1 MDTLTQI
8 VLGAGVCVAVLGRRL
23 GPRRAAI
30 AGGLLGTL
38 PDLDVLI
45 PAGDPVE
52 TFVSHRGFS
61 HSLIIQAMV
70 TPVIGEGH
78 VFIFLEP
85 SSPRTRDLEGNPD
98 FCLHCA
104 MSDSS
109 GSSGEFQ
116 TTGIAVKV
124 HDKKTRDLA
133 ESISNFRP
141 SVRSLLF
148 ELYIT
153 DALSTAYRNGQP
165 KRRRWQLTSAMAESN

>member
-1 MDTLTQI
+1 MRLSSEEKI
-8 VLGAGVCVAVLGRRL
+8 MEAVPWAVLEREDVALAAFGQARLDGKVAYLATLRKDGR
-23 GPRRAAI
+23 PRAH
-30 AGGLLGTL
+30 
-38 PDLDVLI
+38 P
-45 PAGDPVE
+45 
-52 TFVSHRGFS
+52 
-61 HSLIIQAMV
+61 V
-70 TPVIGEGH
+70 TPIIGDGH

-85 SSPRTRDLEGNPD
+85 SSPRTRDLEENPD

-124 HDKKTRDLA
+124 PDKETRDLA

-165 KRRRWQLTSAMAESN
+165 KRRRWQLSSAMAESS

>member
-1 MDTLTQI
+1 MQ
-8 VLGAGVCVAVLGRRL
+8 AAHWAVLEREDVAL
-23 GPRRAAI
+23 AAI
-30 AGGLLGTL
+30 GQERLDGKVAYLATL
-38 PDLDVLI
+38 RKDGRPRAH
-45 PAGDPVE
+45 P
-52 TFVSHRGFS
+52 
-61 HSLIIQAMV
+61 V

-85 SSPRTRDLEGNPD
+85 TSPRTRDLEENPD

-104 MSDSS
+104 MNDSS

-116 TTGIAVKV
+116 MTGIAVRVK
-124 HDKKTRDLA
+124 DKETRDLA

-153 DALSTAYRNGQP
+153 DALSTAYRSGQP
-165 KRRRWQLTSAMAESN
+165 KRRRWQLSSTMTENS

>member
-1 MDTLTQI
+1 MQ
-8 VLGAGVCVAVLGRRL
+8 AARWAVLEREDVALAAFGQERL
-23 GPRRAAI
+23 DGKVAY
-30 AGGLLGTL
+30 
-38 PDLDVLI
+38 
-45 PAGDPVE
+45 
-52 TFVSHRGFS
+52 
-61 HSLIIQAMV
+61 

-85 SSPRTRDLEGNPD
+85 TSPRTRDLEENPD

-104 MSDSS
+104 MNDSS

-124 HDKKTRDLA
+124 QDKETRDLA

-153 DALSTAYRNGQP
+153 DALSTAYRSGQP
-165 KRRRWQLTSAMAESN
+165 KRRRWQLSSTMAESS